1 MEGSGTKQRGYND
14 NNAPK
19 SVENLVSYEP
29 KLMLSGRSSRSRMV
43 VVAKTHVRNHGIAS
57 GETTRDNNDLR
68 RGPPITRGRAA
79 SSISLENRGSSAN
92 RTLSAFSGSLGLV
105 DDFKGDRKGIMM
117 AVRVFFLSCFRPG
130 RPFRFLC
137 SG

>member
-1 MEGSGTKQRGYND
+1 MVSSQKKGKS

-117 AVRVFFLSCFRPG
+117 AVGFFFRLVFDLVV
-130 RPFRFLC
+130 PFRFLC